1 MEEPECEIVFVSNES
16 PKKENILEALTK
28 YKLKQQ
34 EQQQH
39 TMETKAGPS
48 KGNVILNDSPA
59 LSVKGEVSNETSKG
73 RKGKKLSLE
82 KLSLEKQSSV
92 KPLVTRKSQFTA
104 INVKH
109 YKNKRNRLLMKY
121 MQNAAKSENKL
132 HLENDFEIGITEYIS
147 QGRGFSADINHSC
160 SDFQVHEIS
169 LDGSVVHLTKM
180 NNPLIKPFP
189 CKGEFVITPEQLNS
203 IDDIM
208 LKTDDDEEIKTTEID
223 ITDISENQRDNL
235 QKILKEKFHV
245 HEPVYVGKQL
255 ILKICNMQ
263 DEIRRQDG
271 SLDYVQFTMYTEEIS
286 TKTAIKKIATRIRKS
301 SDCFM
306 TAEHNIGRSKS
317 NCQLVTMKR
326 EDCIGLCVTESLKNI
341 SIGNFSFAP
350 KPLQRGDLKGNH
362 FSIALRKIIG
372 DKGHI
377 EANLR
382 SLKDNGFVNYYENL
396 HFGLIRDAPKHLIGK
411 QLLLK
416 KWQEAVDLFLQPHPE
431 LKIRDDRFKN
441 ITLACIEYKFS
452 RVVDLTFDEDT
463 LKNSIKAQLLSNIQI
478 HGENLDKAV
487 NAIPFCLRLSFV
499 RAYQC
504 FLWNTIVSKR
514 IAKFG
519 AKLIV
524 GDLVYAPVDSGGR
537 DNKRQHNQREVI
549 FIDKN
554 NIHKYTIYDV
564 VLPLPGSNI
573 TYPANEVADWYK
585 DHLLADGL
593 LEKDFNSGLKTYGIK
608 NGSYR
613 PVVLRPSNLEWKF
626 VHYDNP
632 GQKLIPSDLDRLH
645 QIELPSVSSQE
656 GVYLG
661 LVLEFSLPAFAWG
674 TMALREILKMD
685 MTAELRKS
693 SKGFRCKKTKLKKQV
708 RLNKVCPKQKRP
720 SPLETKE
727 AVEDQIKETKE
738 KSGMTNPL
746 LSESSKSFLDI
757 NQNRL
762 ESAASPL
769 SKGKTLRDI
778 KPESGTVEK
787 QPSIDNESFEEPLQ
801 TNRIAEKPVA
811 SKQLVEQ
818 RKNQHQESTSESREF
833 ELKGTPATI
842 ENQTPETREP
852 FEKPLLK
859 EEPGTS
865 KQSAPIATDFVLE
878 LQKNLVVLQPHTCQK
893 SQSIVNECLKEPQTN
908 VKVESG
914 ICQMHSSAF
923 TKSCEEPE
931 KKKIKLDTDQEEEV
945 LITQSCKGSKFKSI
959 IYIDIIS
966 DQED

>member
-1 MEEPECEIVFVSNES
+1 MEEQECEIVFVSNKS

-82 KLSLEKQSSV
+82 KQSSV

-104 INVKH
+104 INVKQ
-109 YKNKRNRLLMKY
+109 YKNKRNRLQMKHL
-121 MQNAAKSENKL
+121 QNAAKSEKKL
-132 HLENDFEIGITEYIS
+132 YLENDFEIGITEYIS
-147 QGRGFSADINHSC
+147 QGRGFSADIYHSL

-180 NNPLIKPFP
+180 NNPLIKPSP

-203 IDDIM
+203 IDDTI
-208 LKTDDDEEIKTTEID
+208 LKTDDDEKIKTTEID

-271 SLDYVQFTMYTEEIS
+271 SLGYIQFTMFTEEIS
-286 TKTAIKKIATRIRKS
+286 TKTAIKKIANRLRKS

-306 TAEHNIGRSKS
+306 TAEHKIGRS
-317 NCQLVTMKR
+317 NCQLVTVKS
-326 EDCIGLCVTESLKNI
+326 EDSIGLCVTESLKNI

-350 KPLQRGDLKGNH
+350 KRLQRGDLKGNH

-396 HFGLIRDAPKHLIGK
+396 HFGLLRDAPKHLIGK

-416 KWQEAVDLFLQPHPE
+416 KWQEAIDLILQPHPE
-431 LKIRDDRFKN
+431 LKITDQ

-452 RVVDLTFDEDT
+452 RVVHLTFDEDT
-463 LKNSIKAQLLSNIQI
+463 LKNSIKAQLLSNIKI
-478 HGENLDKAV
+478 HGENLVKAV
-487 NAIPFCLRLSFV
+487 NAIPFGLRLSFV

-524 GDLVYAPVDSGGR
+524 GDLVYAPGDSGRR

-549 FIDKN
+549 FIDQN

-564 VLPLPGSNI
+564 VLPLPGCNI
-573 TYPANEVADWYK
+573 TYPANEVAGWYK
-585 DHLLADGL
+585 DLLLADGL
-593 LEKDFNSGLKTYGIK
+593 LEKDFNSGLRTSGIK
-608 NGSYR
+608 NGAYR

-645 QIELPSVSSQE
+645 QIELPSVSSQ
-656 GVYLG
+656 G
-661 LVLEFSLPAFAWG
+661 L
-674 TMALREILKMD
+674 
-685 MTAELRKS
+685 
-693 SKGFRCKKTKLKKQV
+693 
-708 RLNKVCPKQKRP
+708 
-720 SPLETKE
+720 
-727 AVEDQIKETKE
+727 
-738 KSGMTNPL
+738 
-746 LSESSKSFLDI
+746 
-757 NQNRL
+757 
-762 ESAASPL
+762 
-769 SKGKTLRDI
+769 
-778 KPESGTVEK
+778 
-787 QPSIDNESFEEPLQ
+787 
-801 TNRIAEKPVA
+801 
-811 SKQLVEQ
+811 
-818 RKNQHQESTSESREF
+818 
-833 ELKGTPATI
+833 
-842 ENQTPETREP
+842 
-852 FEKPLLK
+852 
-859 EEPGTS
+859 
-865 KQSAPIATDFVLE
+865 
-878 LQKNLVVLQPHTCQK
+878 
-893 SQSIVNECLKEPQTN
+893 
-908 VKVESG
+908 
-914 ICQMHSSAF
+914 
-923 TKSCEEPE
+923 
-931 KKKIKLDTDQEEEV
+931 
-945 LITQSCKGSKFKSI
+945 
-959 IYIDIIS
+959 
-966 DQED
+966 